1 MGKEGK
7 KAGFGPTGPWFRV
20 PREITM
26 SNEIDPYQY
35 RILSL
40 LLERDDCFQST
51 KKKTWF
57 WCYTNWIVSHSGMG
71 RTKVKNVLNELE
83 EKGFITITR
92 NNLNHQANRFHINW
106 KAINAYK
113 RPLTKYEMDDD
124 EEPVIL
130 EEEAEVKDV
139 APVVQAQAVPF
150 DIMDL
155 DTDMSA
161 EMEYR
166 AKQKASKPSAK
177 DWYYDKGK
185 DFARKEYFPDLFYM
199 ESMGRG
205 DKEKYQYITPML
217 ERIMDNVND
226 EDMNKVWKEVVKPDY
241 LKYKEYRKKQ
251 MMNEIYG

>member
-7 KAGFGPTGPWFRV
+7 KASFGPTGPWFRV

-40 LLERDDCFQST
+40 LLERDDFFQST

-71 RTKVKNVLNELE
+71 RTKVRNVLNELE
-83 EKGFITITR
+83 DKGFITITR
-92 NNLNHQANRFHINW
+92 NNLNHKANRYHINW
-106 KAINAYK
+106 EAINAYQ
-113 RPLTKYEMDDD
+113 RPKTKYEIDED
-124 EEPVIL
+124 EEPEIQ
-130 EEEAEVKDV
+130 EEKMVVNEAAPASQSQEVL
-139 APVVQAQAVPF
+139 F
-150 DIMDL
+150 DL

-166 AKQKASKPSAK
+166 ARQKASKPSAK

-185 DFARKEYFPDLFYM
+185 DFARKEYFPDLYYM
-199 ESMGRG
+199 ECRG
-205 DKEKYQYITPML
+205 ASDNEKYQFITPML

-241 LKYKEYRKKQ
+241 LKYKEYHNTQ
-251 MMNEIYG
+251 MMNKMDEMYG